1 MTNASAPS
9 KKILF
14 ICGSLRKGSLNRQL
28 GEMAR
33 RLMPSSVESHWLDY
47 SDLPYM
53 NQDIE
58 FPTPDAV
65 SRVRQEV
72 LEADALWICSPE
84 YNYGIPGV
92 LKNCIDWLSRPL
104 EKGGKDTA
112 IRDKIVTYTCVGGG
126 AIAKH
131 AAADLAVT
139 LPLICD
145 HVILTMHE
153 QVGYNRQELTT
164 SVLDPSAADRAVLE
178 AQVNLLLDHLNQQ

>member
-1 MTNASAPS
+1 MTEASSSS

-33 RLMPSSVESHWLDY
+33 ELMPSSIESHWLDY
-47 SDLPYM
+47 GDLPYM
-53 NQDIE
+53 NEDIE
-58 FPTPDAV
+58 FPVPDAV
-65 SRVRQEV
+65 QRVRQEV
-72 LEADALWICSPE
+72 LDADALWICSPE

-92 LKNCIDWLSRPL
+92 LKNCIDWLSRPM
-104 EKGGKDTA
+104 EQGSKDTA
-112 IRDKIVTYTCVGGG
+112 IRSKVVTYTCVGGG
-126 AIAKH
+126 SIGKH

-145 HVILTMHE
+145 NVILTMHE

-178 AQVNLLLDHLNQQ
+178 AQVELLLNHLNRS